1 MNLII
6 NLLVTSVVA
15 YFLANNLSGVQID
28 SYWTAIIFSIVLGLL
43 SITVKPILSLLSLP
57 LTVLTL
63 GLFLLVINAVIIL
76 LCSTI
81 ISGFSVDGF
90 WWAMLFSLILSV
102 LTAFINSVLGFN
114 AKD

>member
-6 NLLVTSVVA
+6 NLLVTSAVA
-15 YFLANNLSGVQID
+15 YFLANNLSGVHIN
-28 SYWTAIIFSIVLGLL
+28 SFGTAIVFSIVLGLL
-43 SITVKPILSLLSLP
+43 SVTVKPILSFFSLP

-63 GLFLLVINAVIIL
+63 GLFLLVINAIIIL
-76 LCSTI
+76 LCSAL

-102 LTAFINSVLGFN
+102 LTAFVNSILGING
-114 AKD
+114 